1 MSWRRG
7 KARQDFMELP
17 RCPYSVSVSL
27 EVRSLTLGALAI
39 GFHGVMH
46 PPAVLADLSVDA
58 WVIGLAT
65 RIGSPG
71 HQTLKGVIA
80 HQGPP

>member
-1 MSWRRG
+1 MSWRKG
-7 KARQDFMELP
+7 KARQGFTQPSRLAA
-17 RCPYSVSVSL
+17 CPPG
-27 EVRSLTLGALAI
+27 TLAI
-39 GFHGVMH
+39 GFHGVLQ
-46 PPAVLADLSVDA
+46 PPLVLADLSVDS

-65 RIGSPG
+65 RVGSPG